1 MSYYTGDK
9 DSSGMALHGTI
20 GEFNSALEDWA
31 SYAER
36 MDSYLAANEITD
48 AGKRR
53 AVLLSTCGPS
63 TYRLIRSLVAPNKPT
78 DKSYADL
85 VKIVGLHFN
94 PKPSVAVQR
103 FKFNSWSKQPGET
116 VSAFV
121 AELR

>member
-1 MSYYTGDK
+1 
-9 DSSGMALHGTI
+9 MALHGTI

-85 VKIVGLHFN
+85 LKIVGLHFN

-103 FKFNSWSKQPGET
+103 FKFNSRSKQPGET
-116 VSAFV
+116 VSR
-121 AELR
+121 LRDK